1 MVDLR
6 KIYDALK
13 KIENSMVTRDEMDRF
28 IETIEI
34 LSNNETMA
42 QIKASEKNIIL
53 GNLREINSVREI

>member
-1 MVDLR
+1 
-6 KIYDALK
+6 
-13 KIENSMVTRDEMDRF
+13 MDRF